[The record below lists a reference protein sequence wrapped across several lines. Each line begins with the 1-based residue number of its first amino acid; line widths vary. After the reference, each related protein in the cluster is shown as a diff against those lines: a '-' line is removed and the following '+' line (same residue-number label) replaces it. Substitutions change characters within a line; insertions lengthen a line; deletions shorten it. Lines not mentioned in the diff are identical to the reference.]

1 MQKTYPRVFCR
12 KEERMIIIG
21 LGNPGEEYA
30 DTYHNMG
37 YMVVEK
43 LAELMNKK
51 INRAEC
57 SALTT
62 VKENGDEK
70 IVLAK
75 PLTYMNLSGA
85 AVKSLMSKYRQ
96 SADEIIVIYDDID
109 IPRYSVRVREKGS
122 AGTHNG
128 MRNIVSVIGTENFKR
143 IRMGIGREDRELKDY
158 VLGKIPSEDLKAF
171 GETAEKIARL
181 IAEYIKTKDFDRLM
195 REGNSIK

>member
-1 MQKTYPRVFCR
+1 
-12 KEERMIIIG
+12 MIIIG